1 MDESVNVFMK
11 KKIEGYAHWQI
22 NTIRHIVYRKVIS
35 SWRKFHPLHFPS
47 FPYIV
52 PLLEKRVNMLF
63 RKKDELSDEEIM
75 AGLRAEGNK
84 AQRITNY
91 LFDKYRGLV
100 YKGINRY
107 RLSEE
112 DALDVYSDA
121 IIAVGLQVRNGKF
134 RGESK
139 LSTYLFKIFYNR
151 CINKVRDLKSKQLDL
166 VEEMPDYPQAGQS
179 ILQAMITQEE
189 VNKLISFL
197 NQLGDRCKEIILMR
211 EYYGYTMDEIAEKI
225 GFKTARSVSAMK
237 ARCRA
242 KLKELIAK
250 AKGIEGWGNDE
261 IVSE

>member
-1 MDESVNVFMK
+1 
-11 KKIEGYAHWQI
+11 
-22 NTIRHIVYRKVIS
+22 
-35 SWRKFHPLHFPS
+35 
-47 FPYIV
+47 
-52 PLLEKRVNMLF
+52 VNMLF
-63 RKKDELSDEEIM
+63 RKKDELSDQEIM
-75 AGLRAEGNK
+75 AGLQAEGNEG
-84 AQRITNY
+84 QRVTNY

-100 YKGINRY
+100 YKGMNKY

-139 LSTYLFKIFYNR
+139 LSTYLFKIYYNR
-151 CINKVRDLKSKQLDL
+151 CINKVRDLKAKQLDL

-189 VNKLISFL
+189 VDKLISFL
-197 NQLGDRCKEIILMR
+197 DQLGERCREIILMR

-242 KLKELIAK
+242 QLKEVIAK
-250 AKGIEGWGNDE
+250 AKGIKGFENNE
-261 IVSE
+261 IISD